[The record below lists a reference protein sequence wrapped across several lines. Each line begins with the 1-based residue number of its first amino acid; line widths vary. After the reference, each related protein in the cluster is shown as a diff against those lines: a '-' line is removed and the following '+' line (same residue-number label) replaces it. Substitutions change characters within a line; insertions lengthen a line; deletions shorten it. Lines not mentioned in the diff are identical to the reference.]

1 MDRLTARS
9 PQNNMAYLVK
19 VKKNEQDVESPHPD
33 TLRCIIES
41 FERLAEYEDAGLRP
55 NDIKVFQQA
64 LDKSCEDAAD
74 GCCPYDA
81 TGEYECEQ
89 CESCSNRLGD
99 REDTGRDAEC
109 WKNYYLQE
117 ARKINS

>member
-9 PQNNMAYLVK
+9 PKNNMAYLVK

-33 TLRCIIES
+33 TLRYIIES
-41 FERLAEYEDAGLRP
+41 FERLAEYEDAGLSP
-55 NDIKVFQQA
+55 NDIKVLQQA

-74 GCCPYDA
+74 GCCPYDS
-81 TGEYECEQ
+81 TGEYKCER

-99 REDTGRDAEC
+99 REDMGRDAEC